1 MSRKEQIKLGNT
13 KYPYEYIIYEQEKE
27 LEREPQQYNLTQQ
40 VTEAAIRYIKSN
52 ENSPFFLYLA
62 HPMPHMPV
70 YASTDFK
77 VNQPEAN
84 MVTP

>member
-1 MSRKEQIKLGNT
+1 MNILFMNKKN
-13 KYPYEYIIYEQEKE
+13 E

-62 HPMPHMPV
+62 HPIAS
-70 YASTDFK
+70 YASICLY
-77 VNQPEAN
+77 
-84 MVTP
+84 

>member
-52 ENSPFFLYLA
+52 ENSPF
-62 HPMPHMPV
+62 
-70 YASTDFK
+70 SCI
-77 VNQPEAN
+77 
-84 MVTP
+84 